1 MMDEKICILEK
12 LHLMVCFMNRYHI
25 TLVVLLCLMAELSL
39 EGFQPF

>member
-25 TLVVLLCLMAELSL
+25 TGCAPLPY
-39 EGFQPF
+39 G